1 MVSLT
6 KVPAPSF
13 EYEALLR
20 LSFPT
25 FPEELRSVILK
36 VVQVHVQKKIVEKF
50 TDTAAASPI

>member
-6 KVPAPSF
+6 KVPAPGF

-25 FPEELRSVILK
+25 FQEELRSVILK
-36 VVQVHVQKKIVEKF
+36 VVQVHVQKIVEKF
-50 TDTAAASPI
+50 TDPAAASPI

>member
-6 KVPAPSF
+6 KVSAPSF

-25 FPEELRSVILK
+25 FPEELRSIILK
-36 VVQVHVQKKIVEKF
+36 VVKVHVQKIVEKF
-50 TDTAAASPI
+50 TDPAAASPI

>member
-25 FPEELRSVILK
+25 FLEELRRVILK
-36 VVQVHVQKKIVEKF
+36 VVQVRVQKIVEKF
-50 TDTAAASPI
+50 TDPAAASPI

>member
-6 KVPAPSF
+6 KVPAPGF

-25 FPEELRSVILK
+25 FLEELRRVILK
-36 VVQVHVQKKIVEKF
+36 VVQVHVQKIVE
-50 TDTAAASPI
+50 